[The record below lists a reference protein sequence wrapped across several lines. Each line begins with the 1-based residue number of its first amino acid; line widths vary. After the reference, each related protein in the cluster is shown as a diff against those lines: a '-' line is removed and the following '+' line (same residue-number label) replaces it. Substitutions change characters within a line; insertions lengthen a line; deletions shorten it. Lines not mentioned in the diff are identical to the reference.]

1 MTINDALQSLVAD
14 LAAEGIADPLAE
26 PLTLAAVW
34 HDLCHLTGEPLPS
47 EVAALLDGPRPIRPV
62 SPPRNRRGRCARCGR
77 ASPAASRSEWMA
89 TAMPRRA
96 SRSAPVAPR
105 PTRSMLGA
113 C

>member
-62 SPPRNRRGRCARCGR
+62 L
-77 ASPAASRSEWMA
+77 AA
-89 TAMPRRA
+89 PK
-96 SRSAPVAPR
+96 
-105 PTRSMLGA
+105 PTRPVCAVWPCESCGQPVGFDGYRDAEA
-113 C
+113 CIALCAGCAEAG